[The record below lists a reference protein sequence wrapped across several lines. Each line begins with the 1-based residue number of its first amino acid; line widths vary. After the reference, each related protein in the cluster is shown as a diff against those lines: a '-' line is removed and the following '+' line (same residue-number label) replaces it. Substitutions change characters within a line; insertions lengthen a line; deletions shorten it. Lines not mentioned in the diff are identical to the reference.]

1 MDESEGINEYHIE
14 PKGGYANRELH
25 GSYMPRR
32 IDEGYNDGTESTTSV
47 CLEARFLNDFVQRQA
62 LAFRLVPA
70 RDMCCTARR
79 GKRKLVHCLAS

>member
-1 MDESEGINEYHIE
+1 
-14 PKGGYANRELH
+14 
-25 GSYMPRR
+25 
-32 IDEGYNDGTESTTSV
+32 
-47 CLEARFLNDFVQRQA
+47 VQRQA